1 DQVRH
6 DDFKT
11 FYETINIDGEIPNM
25 KYPCSGVILAGG
37 LSTRFSGQNKAFISI
52 GGKRILDHIY
62 EVFNKLFTEIILVT
76 NDPIKYLEWDLNIG
90 TDLFPIRSSLTGIHA
105 GLFYS
110 TNPYSFFIACDTPF
124 LKTEMA
130 EAIVN
135 SIEPGVDI
143 VLPETSEG
151 IQPLCAVYSKQ
162 CLKYVEGQLTR
173 KELQI
178 RRFFKK
184 VRIKKLPEN
193 LLQKNDPDLLS
204 FFNINTPDDLAKAE
218 KIVQNMFK

>member
-1 DQVRH
+1 
-6 DDFKT
+6 
-11 FYETINIDGEIPNM
+11 M

-37 LSTRFSGQNKAFISI
+37 QSTRFSGQNKVFISI

-62 EVFNKLFTEIILVT
+62 EVFNKLFAEIILVT
-76 NDPIKYLEWDLNIG
+76 NDPIQYLEWDLNIA
-90 TDLFPIRSSLTGIHA
+90 TDLFSIRSSLTGIHA

-110 TNPYSFFIACDTPF
+110 TNPYSFVIGCDTPF
-124 LKTEMA
+124 LKIEMA

-135 SIEPGVDI
+135 SIELDVDI

-151 IQPLCAVYSKQ
+151 IQPLYAVYSKQ
-162 CLKYVEGQLTR
+162 CLKHVERQLIR

-193 LLQKNDPDLLS
+193 LLRENDPDLLS
-204 FFNINTPDDLAKAE
+204 FFNINTPDNLAKAE
-218 KIVQNMFK
+218 EIVQKNFI

>member
-1 DQVRH
+1 MNH
-6 DDFKT
+6 
-11 FYETINIDGEIPNM
+11 
-25 KYPCSGVILAGG
+25 PCSGVILAGG
-37 LSTRFSGQNKAFISI
+37 QNTRFSGQNKAFISI
-52 GGKRILDHIY
+52 GGKRMLDHIY

-76 NDPIKYLEWDLNIG
+76 NDPLQYLEWDLNIA

-124 LKTEMA
+124 LKIEMV
-130 EAIVN
+130 ETIVN
-135 SIEPGVDI
+135 GIKPDIDI

-162 CLKYVEGQLTR
+162 CLKPVERQLTR

-184 VRIKKLPEN
+184 VRVKKLPEK
-193 LLQKNDPDLLS
+193 LLRENDPDLLS
-204 FFNINTPDDLAKAE
+204 FFNINTPDDLTKAE
-218 KIVQNMFK
+218 KLSKILLNKRDL

>member
-1 DQVRH
+1 
-6 DDFKT
+6 
-11 FYETINIDGEIPNM
+11 M

-62 EVFNKLFTEIILVT
+62 EVFNKLFAEIILVT
-76 NDPIKYLEWDLNIG
+76 NDPVQYLEWDLNIG
-90 TDLFPIRSSLTGIHA
+90 TDLFSIRSSLTGIHA

-135 SIEPGVDI
+135 SIESDVDI

-162 CLKYVEGQLTR
+162 CLKHIEAQLSK
-173 KELQI
+173 KELKI
-178 RRFFKK
+178 RQFFKK
-184 VRIKKLPEN
+184 VRVKKLPEN
-193 LLQKNDPDLLS
+193 LLRENDPDLLS
-204 FFNINTPDDLAKAE
+204 FFNVNTPDDLTKAE
-218 KIVQNMFK
+218 KIIQNTFK

>member
-1 DQVRH
+1 M
-6 DDFKT
+6 T
-11 FYETINIDGEIPNM
+11 FYDAIKLYGETLNM

-37 LSTRFSGQNKAFISI
+37 QNTRFSGQNKAFISI

-62 EVFNKLFTEIILVT
+62 KVFNKLFAEIILVT
-76 NDPIKYLEWDLNIG
+76 NNPLQYLEWDLNIA
-90 TDLFPIRSSLTGIHA
+90 TDLFPIRSSLTGIHT

-110 TNPYSFFIACDTPF
+110 TNPHSFFIACDTPF
-124 LKTEMA
+124 LKIEMA
-130 EAIVN
+130 ETIVN
-135 SIEPGVDI
+135 SIEPDVDI

-162 CLKYVEGQLTR
+162 CLKHVETQLTR

-184 VRIKKLPEN
+184 VRVKKLPEN
-193 LLQKNDPDLLS
+193 LLRKNDPGLLS
-204 FFNINTPDDLAKAE
+204 FFNINTSDDLAKAE
-218 KIVQNMFK
+218 EVVQNTL